1 MMDAAVSGR
10 ENQKRRT
17 RRHLLDAAARLLAQ
31 GKTITLEDVAAE
43 ALVSRATVYR
53 YFTSPE
59 QLMSEA
65 ALDLAAPH
73 PETLFAKDAS
83 TDPVARLE
91 KADEALDAMVYA
103 NEMALRAL
111 VITALQ
117 RKLNG
122 DQVQVRQNRRT
133 PLIEAAL
140 APARKEFKPA
150 QLAMLRKAMALVL
163 GTESMLAFKDVL
175 GLDEAETR
183 RVKRWMIR
191 ALVDAARK

>member
-1 MMDAAVSGR
+1 MMEAAAPGR

-17 RRHLLDAAARLLAQ
+17 RRHILDAAARLMAQ
-31 GKTITLEDVAAE
+31 GRKVTLEDVATE

-59 QLMSEA
+59 MLMSEA
-65 ALDLAAPH
+65 ALDLVAPQ
-73 PETLFAKDAS
+73 PETLFAGDAS
-83 TDPVARLE
+83 ADPVARLE
-91 KADEALDAMVYA
+91 KADEALEAMIQG
-103 NEMALRAL
+103 NEVALRAFL
-111 VITALQ
+111 ITSIQ
-117 RKLNG
+117 RRLNG
-122 DQVQVRQNRRT
+122 EEVEVRQNRRT
-133 PLIEAAL
+133 PLIDAAL
-140 APARKEFKPA
+140 APVRKEFKPA
-150 QLAMLRKAMALVL
+150 QLALLRRAMALVI

>member
-1 MMDAAVSGR
+1 MMEAVASGR

-65 ALDLAAPH
+65 ALDLAAPQ
-73 PETLFAKDAS
+73 PEALFAKDAS

-91 KADEALDAMVYA
+91 KADEALDAMIYA
-103 NEMALRAL
+103 NETALRAFMI
-111 VITALQ
+111 VALQ

-122 DQVQVRQNRRT
+122 ENVQVRQNRRT

-140 APARKEFKPA
+140 ASARKDFKPA

-191 ALVDAARK
+191 ALVEAARK